1 LRVGCHCDQIQQEN
15 QQIVRLSRFRGQRFV
30 MNYFKVD
37 QPRPAG
43 YLVIDHIVRPC
54 VAVRPRPAKLT
65 APELMSAP
73 EFVASRFDDSPCERA
88 LF

>member
-1 LRVGCHCDQIQQEN
+1 MHN
-15 QQIVRLSRFRGQRFV
+15 
-30 MNYFKVD
+30 FKVD

-43 YLVIDHIVRPC
+43 LIVIDHIVRSC
-54 VAVRPRPAKLT
+54 VAVRPRPAKLM

-73 EFVASRFDDSPCERA
+73 EFMAGRFDHFARKPP